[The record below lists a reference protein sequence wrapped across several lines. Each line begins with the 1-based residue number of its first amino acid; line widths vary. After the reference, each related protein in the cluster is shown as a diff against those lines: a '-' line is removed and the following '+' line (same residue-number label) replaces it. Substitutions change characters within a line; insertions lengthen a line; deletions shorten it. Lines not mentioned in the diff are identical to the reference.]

1 MSYEK
6 GMEDALRLVMH
17 EGKKASNT
25 PELAKRI
32 EYLQS
37 LAKQKRFDEL
47 KKLLAEC
54 PDH

>member
-25 PELAKRI
+25 QELAKRV
-32 EYLQS
+32 EYLQG
-37 LAKQKRFDEL
+37 LVKQKGFDKIQEL
-47 KKLLAEC
+47 LKAI
-54 PDH
+54 